1 MRSRKR
7 FVTVNAEQAMADDM
21 KTRGAA
27 ATLLAFTPEEL
38 EIMNAAAGVLGEAL
52 PLARLHG
59 PQAMDLTRELR
70 SQLGALG
77 WYALA
82 LPEDLGGSGLS
93 AVEHALFFREVGRQ
107 CGPLDVLVQALAANT
122 AQDQGLRAALVAGE
136 VAIALAEDDGQAV
149 RLLGAPGAGL
159 ALRVGPE
166 GASLH
171 DISGVEFQARPGL
184 DPATTMA
191 VLPGLPPAIAER
203 PGGAVGQ
210 LGQLGTAAM
219 LVGLAEAALDQIVEY
234 AKVRE
239 TFGRKIG
246 SYQAVRHPCA
256 DMALRVEGARSQLWY
271 AAASLKGARA
281 DAQAHLDAAKH
292 LANEAALA
300 NADTNIQLHGGI
312 GVTDEHDAHL
322 LLKRSLLLSRLFGA
336 KRRLLARLLDAKLE
350 D

>member
-1 MRSRKR
+1 
-7 FVTVNAEQAMADDM
+7 MADDM
-21 KTRGAA
+21 KARGGA

-38 EIMNAAAGVLGEAL
+38 EIMNAAAGVLREAL

-59 PQAMDLTRELR
+59 SQAMDLAPEARR
-70 SQLGALG
+70 QLGELG

-82 LPEDLGGSGLS
+82 LPEDHGGSGLS

-122 AQDQGLRAALVAGE
+122 AQDAGLRAALVAGE
-136 VAIALAEDDGQAV
+136 VEAALAEDDGQAV
-149 RLLGAPGAGL
+149 RLLGTPGAGL
-159 ALRVGPE
+159 ALRVSPA

-171 DISGVEFQARPGL
+171 DIAGVQVQARPGL

-191 VLPGLPPAIAER
+191 TLPGLPPAIAER
-203 PGGAVGQ
+203 AGGAVAG

-256 DMALRVEGARSQLWY
+256 DMALRVESARSQLWY
-271 AAASLKGARA
+271 AAASLKGGRA

-300 NADTNIQLHGGI
+300 NADSNIQLHGGI

-336 KRRLLARLLDAKLE
+336 KRTLLARLLDAQLQ